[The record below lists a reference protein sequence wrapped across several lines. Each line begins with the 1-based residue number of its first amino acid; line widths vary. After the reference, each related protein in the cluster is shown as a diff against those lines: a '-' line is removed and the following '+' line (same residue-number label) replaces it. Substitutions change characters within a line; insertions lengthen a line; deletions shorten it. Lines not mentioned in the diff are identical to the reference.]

1 MLYEFVASFTFK
13 ISFAG
18 FGNTL
23 KVVFVAPNEKSLA
36 VLTFEIAAEL
46 IKRICSIAIIAYQV
60 VAVIRL
66 KRN

>member
-1 MLYEFVASFTFK
+1 VLYAFAASFTFK

-23 KVVFVAPNEKSLA
+23 KVVFVALNEKSLA
-36 VLTFEIAAEL
+36 VLTFEIAAEF
-46 IKRICSIAIIAYQV
+46 IKRICSIAISACQV

-66 KRN
+66 KRY